1 MARRLRLHY
10 PLAVLLTF
18 GSVACAGGK
27 TPPSTSPIATTGVVG
42 GTVQMSAAPGAALPS
57 ILVSVGGT
65 TLNSNLS
72 RLGDFV
78 IANVPDGPL
87 ELRFTG
93 EGIAA
98 VLPVGAIAGGETV
111 TLGVRLTPSNAVI
124 ESMSRQR
131 GSDTL
136 VEGAIETPGVPLPA
150 NTIIVGG
157 RTIVIPSDAVIK
169 SSSNG
174 AGAAA
179 LKPGVRVRV
188 TGSASAAGVTAR
200 EVVIL

>member
-1 MARRLRLHY
+1 M
-10 PLAVLLTF
+10 
-18 GSVACAGGK
+18 
-27 TPPSTSPIATTGVVG
+27 
-42 GTVQMSAAPGAALPS
+42 PS

-65 TLNSNLS
+65 TLHSNVS
-72 RLGDFV
+72 GLGDFV

-111 TLGVRLTPSNAVI
+111 TVAVRLAAADAAI

-131 GSDTL
+131 GADTV
-136 VEGAIETPGVPLPA
+136 VEGAIETPGLPLPA

-157 RTIVIPSDAVIK
+157 RTIIIPADAAIRN
-169 SSSNG
+169 SSNG

-188 TGSASAAGVTAR
+188 SGTAGAAGVTAR

>member
-1 MARRLRLHY
+1 MARRPRLHLQ
-10 PLAVLLTF
+10 LAVLLTF
-18 GSVACAGGK
+18 GVAACGGK
-27 TPPSTSPIATTGVVG
+27 APPSTSPIATTGVVG
-42 GTVQMSAAPGAALPS
+42 GTVQMSTARGASLPS

-65 TLNSNLS
+65 TLHSNVS
-72 RLGDFV
+72 GLGDFV

-111 TLGVRLTPSNAVI
+111 TLGVRLAASEAAI

-131 GSDTL
+131 GTDTL
-136 VEGAIETPGVPLPA
+136 VEGAIEAPGLPLPA

-157 RTIVIPSDAVIK
+157 RTIIIPSDAVIK

-174 AGAAA
+174 GSAAA
-179 LKPGVRVRV
+179 LRPGVRVRV
-188 TGSASAAGVTAR
+188 SGTTGPAGVTAR

>member
-1 MARRLRLHY
+1 MARRLRLSL
-10 PLAVLLTF
+10 PLAALLTL
-18 GSVACAGGK
+18 SSAACVGGR

-42 GTVQMSAAPGAALPS
+42 GTVQMSAAPGAPLPS
-57 ILVSVGGT
+57 ILVSVAGT
-65 TLNSNLS
+65 TLNGNVSQ
-72 RLGDFV
+72 LGDFV

-111 TLGVRLTPSNAVI
+111 TLAVRLTAADAAI

-136 VEGAIETPGVPLPA
+136 VEGAIEAPGLPLPA

-157 RTIVIPSDAVIK
+157 RTIVIPSDALIK

-188 TGSASAAGVTAR
+188 SGTAGAAGVTAR

>member
-1 MARRLRLHY
+1 MARRLRLHFQ
-10 PLAVLLTF
+10 LAALLTF
-18 GSVACAGGK
+18 ASAACAGGR

-42 GTVQMSAAPGAALPS
+42 GTVQMSAAPGTPLPS

-65 TLNSNLS
+65 TLNGNVS

-98 VLPVGAIAGGETV
+98 VLPAGAIAGGETV
-111 TLGVRLTPSNAVI
+111 TLAIRLAPAEAAI
-124 ESMSRQR
+124 QSMSRQR

-136 VEGAIETPGVPLPA
+136 VEGAIEAPGLPLPA

-157 RTIVIPSDAVIK
+157 RTIIIPSDAVIK
-169 SSSNG
+169 TSSNG

-188 TGSASAAGVTAR
+188 IGTASAAGVTAR
-200 EVVIL
+200 EVSIL